1 MLSRSLSCDFSSKS
15 NTTTKRSA
23 SAASGGG
30 DERRT
35 KKRVAKAQGGIFAPA
50 KEDDESSDPETEEDD
65 DDVKEELR
73 DSVKPQLEEQKVELA
88 RALLPH
94 LNTLKATLTKILA
107 LEKAADAKARA
118 TLVMGG
124 LCDNDK
130 EYSDEN
136 YERVTMEPYGGSSEW
151 QEATYPE
158 EGASGPGFEDM
169 LAAVEESIQHATPP
183 GKA

>member
-15 NTTTKRSA
+15 TTKRSA

-50 KEDDESSDPETEEDD
+50 KEDESSDPETEEDD

-107 LEKAADAKARA
+107 LEKAADAKARS

-183 GKA
+183 PGKA

>member
-15 NTTTKRSA
+15 KRSA

-30 DERRT
+30 AEWRT
-35 KKRVAKAQGGIFAPA
+35 KKRVAKAQGGRGIFAPA
-50 KEDDESSDPETEEDD
+50 KEDESSDPETEEDD

-94 LNTLKATLTKILA
+94 LNMLKATLTKILA

-124 LCDNDK
+124 LRDNDA
-130 EYSDEN
+130 EIG
-136 YERVTMEPYGGSSEW
+136 RAHV
-151 QEATYPE
+151 
-158 EGASGPGFEDM
+158 
-169 LAAVEESIQHATPP
+169 
-183 GKA
+183 

>member
-23 SAASGGG
+23 SAASGGE

-35 KKRVAKAQGGIFAPA
+35 KKRVAKAQGGGIFAPA
-50 KEDDESSDPETEEDD
+50 KEDESSDPETEEDD

-88 RALLPH
+88 RALLSH

-107 LEKAADAKARA
+107 LEKAADAKARS

>member
-1 MLSRSLSCDFSSKS
+1 MLSRSLSCDFSFKS
-15 NTTTKRSA
+15 KRSA
-23 SAASGGG
+23 SAASGGE

-35 KKRVAKAQGGIFAPA
+35 KKRVAKAQGGGGIFAPA

-107 LEKAADAKARA
+107 LEKAADAKARS

-124 LCDNDK
+124 LRDNDA